1 MPTMDAATAR
11 ILATTAGLVDAVGA
25 LGQSATAY
33 DASHAGKGLG
43 LLDVK
48 THALLRYTASLARYG
63 AARVR
68 GGDVAPLQDE
78 LVEGWA
84 VLERVRPLEK
94 AAKGA
99 VEALLKKA
107 VRDEAGQAVV
117 DGMRAR
123 PDVGS
128 MVLDEGGEVA
138 DEGDE
143 GPKKYVAPRIAEV
156 VYDGERDVLEEKAEK
171 MKKKMAARVARSRA
185 VREMMAEVSGA
196 PDEVRD
202 EDDMD
207 DGDAAGRA
215 MSALRKQEEDRT
227 RYEED
232 NFTRLNVTREDKRR
246 RRTLER
252 AAERGGH
259 GDGGLGGD
267 PFADLMGVA
276 ERVVGKGS
284 QKARKAG
291 EDRVD
296 ALEAADRGFSTEK
309 KQKKKGGS
317 EKKKGGKRRR

>member
-1 MPTMDAATAR
+1 MDAATAR
-11 ILATTAGLVDAVGA
+11 ILATAAGLADAVGA

-33 DASHAGKGLG
+33 DGPHAGKGLG

-107 VRDEAGQAVV
+107 VRDEAGRAVV

-128 MVLDEGGEVA
+128 MMLDEGGAVA
-138 DEGDE
+138 DEDE

-156 VYDGERDVLEEKAEK
+156 VYDGEKDALEEKAEK
-171 MKKKMAARVARSRA
+171 MKKKMSARVARSRA

-196 PDEVRD
+196 PEEVRD

-232 NFTRLNVTREDKRR
+232 NFTRLNVTREDKKRR
-246 RRTLER
+246 RALER

-296 ALEAADRGFSTEK
+296 ALEAVDRGLSTGK
-309 KQKKKGGS
+309 KQNKKGGS
-317 EKKKGGKRRR
+317 GGGKKKGGKRRR